1 MFWPSSCSVGMETNG
16 YDLGKRWWLLFCYI
30 PSLKHSTWT
39 WMLGIL
45 VSFWRARPI
54 FRCYVSFRE
63 CHSGV
68 GTASS
73 IFHPANSACVDV
85 SSEPLFFPL
94 RSEGLRSD
102 TLPKTNHDNG
112 KSTMNEDVSPIEHGD
127 FPACHVSFRTICPY
141 LLVLDPGLLSDY
153 NKQHGNKQP
162 SVFRGYHPYF
172 GGVQTSIFPWIL
184 GPRAPSIMESIRG
197 FLILYLISLQ
207 MLAFF
212 IHTWVT
218 VSNRWQ
224 WQINGRLPPQKLDID
239 TKHSH
244 IWK

>member
-16 YDLGKRWWLLFCYI
+16 YDLGKRWWLLFTTK

-39 WMLGIL
+39 WMLGIRSFPFGEQKAYFQVLLYIYIYML
-45 VSFWRARPI
+45 VSGSVTQELWHPPF
-54 FRCYVSFRE
+54 
-63 CHSGV
+63 
-68 GTASS
+68 
-73 IFHPANSACVDV
+73 FHPENSAWWKFEDV

-94 RSEGLRSD
+94 RSEGLRSG

-127 FPACHVSFRTICPY
+127 FPACHVSFQGCNSWTTCPY

-153 NKQHGNKQP
+153 IKHHGNKQP

-172 GGVQTSIFPWIL
+172 GGVKTSIFPWIL

-207 MLAFF
+207 MQGILY
-212 IHTWVT
+212 
-218 VSNRWQ
+218 
-224 WQINGRLPPQKLDID
+224 
-239 TKHSH
+239 
-244 IWK
+244 